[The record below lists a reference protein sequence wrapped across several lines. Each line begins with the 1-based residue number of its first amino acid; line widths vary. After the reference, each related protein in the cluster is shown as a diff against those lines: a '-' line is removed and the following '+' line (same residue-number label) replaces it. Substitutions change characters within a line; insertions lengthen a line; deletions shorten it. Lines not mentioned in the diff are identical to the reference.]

1 MGAEDF
7 PSFLEFVTSSAADVV
22 FLQEADN
29 LPHDI
34 PCKGYV
40 AFKTEGVGRTV
51 ILLRGSLSKLV
62 KFSILEATHTIVILD
77 KIVLASVYLP
87 NSSYADDV

>member
-7 PSFLEFVTSSAADVV
+7 PSFVESMTSTGADVV

-40 AFKTEGVGRTV
+40 VFKAVGEGRTM
-51 ILLRGSLSKLV
+51 IL
-62 KFSILEATHTIVILD
+62 
-77 KIVLASVYLP
+77 
-87 NSSYADDV
+87 